1 MILKSLNKSFLCLLL
16 LTMRKVLYIFGILV
30 LILCGN
36 QITVAQNL
44 KLFDPSKNAQAKPP
58 KTKQKLATEY
68 YAAGDYQKALPL
80 FEELYDANSSSYF
93 YKYLLYCY
101 INLDEYK
108 KAEKLIKKANKNNNK
123 TYKQL
128 ADLGYLQLQLGE
140 VEKSEKLFSS
150 AIKELPPNKA
160 AVNELANDF
169 RSRGQTDWAEKAY
182 YRGKDI
188 LNGQYGF
195 ESELGYLYYYLE
207 KYDQMTNAY
216 LDLLGKDPNQMR
228 TVQYR
233 IQNAYRRSSEDVVY
247 PYLKDELLQ
256 RIKKEENGGAYNELL
271 LWLTIQRKDFN
282 IAIIQAKA
290 LDKRDGGAYFRV
302 FDLAKVMLNN
312 GDFIGSISALNFIVS
327 RSGAKDE
334 VIYPEAIQ
342 YLVSA
347 KYQQLAS
354 QPNPASKEI
363 NDLALQY
370 EDILAEMGR
379 FKFTI
384 NTVMEYAELM
394 FYYQDKRDDAILEL
408 ENLIE
413 NQGLTKK
420 DRAPIKLL
428 LGDFYLLNDN
438 PWEATLLYSQVE
450 KDFKNDEFGFESR
463 LKNAKLSFYIGEF
476 DWAKAQLD
484 ILKAATDR
492 KIANDAMNLSLL
504 ISENLDADS
513 STRALELYGKADLL
527 HLQNKDSLALAT
539 LDSIFFISLY
549 HELHDNVWMKQAQI
563 SASHHDYNKSRD
575 LLYKIVQEFPDG
587 LLADD
592 AIWIMAEQYP
602 LYDFDDET
610 PYFKDVQSSADL
622 YRKILTDYPASLYVQ
637 DARKIYRGEEAEKEK
652 AEPL

>member
-1 MILKSLNKSFLCLLL
+1 MRKSLF
-16 LTMRKVLYIFGILV
+16 IFGILII
-30 LILCGN
+30 ILSGN
-36 QITVAQNL
+36 QYAVAQEL
-44 KLFDPSKNAQAKPP
+44 KLFDPSQNAQAKPP

-68 YAAGDYQKALPL
+68 YASGDYQKALPL
-80 FEELYDANSSSYF
+80 FEELYDGNSSSYY

-101 INLDEYK
+101 VNLNEYK
-108 KAEKLIKKANKNNNK
+108 KAEKLIKKANKDNRK
-123 TYKQL
+123 TYKEL

-150 AIKELPPNKA
+150 AIKELPPDRA
-160 AVNELANDF
+160 VVNELANDF
-169 RSRGQTDWAEKAY
+169 RSRGQSDWAEKTY
-182 YRGKDI
+182 YQGKEI
-188 LNGQYGF
+188 LNGEYGF

-207 KYDQMTNAY
+207 KYDQMTDAY
-216 LDLLGKDPNQMR
+216 LDLIGKDPNQMR
-228 TVQYR
+228 VIQYR
-233 IQNAYRRSSEDVVY
+233 IQNAFRRSTEDVVY
-247 PYLKDELLQ
+247 PYLKDELLK
-256 RIKKEENGGAYNELL
+256 RIKKEENGGVYSELL
-271 LWLTIQRKDFN
+271 LWLSIQRNDFN
-282 IAIIQAKA
+282 IAVIQAKA

-302 FDLAKVMLNN
+302 FDLARIMLNN
-312 GDFIGSISALNFIVS
+312 GDYKGSISALDFIVS

-347 KYQQLAS
+347 KYQLLAS
-354 QPNPASKEI
+354 QANPEPNDI
-363 NDLALQY
+363 NDLSLEY
-370 EDILAEMGR
+370 EAVLEELGK

-384 NTVMEYAELM
+384 NTVMEYAELL
-394 FYYQDKRDDAILEL
+394 FYYQDKRAEAILEL
-408 ENLIE
+408 ETLIE
-413 NQGLTKK
+413 NQGLSKK
-420 DRAPIKLL
+420 DRAPLKLL
-428 LGDFYLLNDN
+428 LGDLYLLDGN

-484 ILKAATDR
+484 ILKGATDR

-513 STRALELYGKADLL
+513 NTRALELFGRADLL
-527 HLQNKDSLALAT
+527 HLQNNDSLAIVT

-563 SASHHDYNKSRD
+563 YASHHEYNKSRD

-592 AIWIMAEQYP
+592 AIWMMAKDYP
-602 LYDFDDET
+602 FYSFDRET
-610 PYFKDVQSSADL
+610 TYFNDVQSSADL

-637 DARKIYRGEEAEKEK
+637 EARKIYRKEEADKEK